1 MVAQMISELPPL
13 KTISNIFQ
21 SKSRIILFMSLII
34 FTILGIVF
42 CATDVGIMLF
52 VLHPVF
58 LLCKLLKSV

>member
-34 FTILGIVF
+34 FTTLGIVF
-42 CATDVGIMLF
+42 LCNGFRNHAVRLTSC
-52 VLHPVF
+52 F
-58 LLCKLLKSV
+58 LALQTS

>member
-34 FTILGIVF
+34 FTTLGIVF
-42 CATDVGIMLF
+42 CATDFGNHAVRLTSC
-52 VLHPVF
+52 F
-58 LLCKLLKSV
+58 LALQTS